1 MKNYQTIGACVTD
14 MLFYCSQLKMI
25 HFLSIKNHHH
35 VVIDAGR
42 MEIEA
47 ELDELV
53 EGLLG
58 KYAGKVKPEDIIVTG
73 PEKSFTYQPLKSQ
86 KQIMSYLD
94 MMEKRALKGLD
105 VVKSDSELS
114 FLSDPIMD
122 IIGIIAGTK
131 YQINQD

>member
-1 MKNYQTIGACVTD
+1 MKPYEMLGGCITD
-14 MLFYCSQLKMI
+14 MLSYCSQLKMI

-35 VVIDAGR
+35 VVIDEGR
-42 MEIEA
+42 IEIGD

-58 KYAGKVKPEDIIVTG
+58 KYAGKLTPEQILLSG
-73 PEKSFTYQPLKSQ
+73 PTKSYSFRPIKSQ
-86 KQIMSYLD
+86 KDILAYLT
-94 MMEKRALKGLD
+94 MMEQRAQKGLD
-105 VVKSDSELS
+105 LVKSDSELS

-122 IIGIIAGTK
+122 ILSIIMGMK